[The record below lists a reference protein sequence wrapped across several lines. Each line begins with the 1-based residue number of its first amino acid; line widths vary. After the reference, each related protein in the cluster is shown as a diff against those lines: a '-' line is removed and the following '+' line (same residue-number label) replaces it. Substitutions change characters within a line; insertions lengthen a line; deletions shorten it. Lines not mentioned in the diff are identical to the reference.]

1 MELTLPSKLN
11 ASETIVL
18 DTNVLV
24 VIGAN
29 GAGKSSFGRDLLER
43 YSDNSKKISGMHS
56 LFISSEE
63 PVPVEGNELA
73 RLQSMI
79 AERIF
84 MPRLTE
90 YEKLILHL
98 QSEEFEAAVNYKEA
112 CKLNPDLEP
121 PVTKIDRIQAIWE
134 KMFPKFCV
142 YMSSSRLPTPSRSP
156 AASIT
161 AGCRMRFFTSSF
173 LLFCTESVRRPPP
186 EAVWCALRR
195 PSGNAKK

>member
-84 MPRLTE
+84 MPRLSE

-112 CKLNPDLEP
+112 CKLTPDLEP
-121 PVTKIDRIQAIWE
+121 PVQE
-134 KMFPKFCV
+134 V
-142 YMSSSRLPTPSRSP
+142 RLY
-156 AASIT
+156 
-161 AGCRMRFFTSSF
+161 
-173 LLFCTESVRRPPP
+173 
-186 EAVWCALRR
+186 
-195 PSGNAKK
+195 

>member
-73 RLQSMI
+73 RLQSMNSRTHLH
-79 AERIF
+79 APPFRI
-84 MPRLTE
+84 RKT
-90 YEKLILHL
+90 
-98 QSEEFEAAVNYKEA
+98 
-112 CKLNPDLEP
+112 D
-121 PVTKIDRIQAIWE
+121 
-134 KMFPKFCV
+134 
-142 YMSSSRLPTPSRSP
+142 
-156 AASIT
+156 
-161 AGCRMRFFTSSF
+161 
-173 LLFCTESVRRPPP
+173 PPP
-186 EAVWCALRR
+186 AKRR
-195 PSGNAKK
+195 I